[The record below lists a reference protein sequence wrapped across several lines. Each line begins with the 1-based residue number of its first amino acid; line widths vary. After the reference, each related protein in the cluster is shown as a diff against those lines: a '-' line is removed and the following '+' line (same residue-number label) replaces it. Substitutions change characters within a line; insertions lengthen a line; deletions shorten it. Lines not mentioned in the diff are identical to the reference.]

1 MKKNDFLIVR
11 HSYDDHSYIDG
22 ENDTSLT
29 KKGIDIA
36 KKASENILPKIDSDF
51 VIIRHSTKRRAKET
65 AEIIGEY
72 FLKNNITCK
81 LISDIGLTELFQGEF
96 NFEGMEHIERVNF
109 LQSCWDDF
117 EFCRKNGDLSHNF
130 GQNKSRKI
138 IINPGENHAQW
149 SIRIANGMLNIIDDL
164 SNSYQSINITHR
176 GAIFE
181 IQKLVEMINGQI
193 MFDDVEK
200 YETKWM
206 SYCNDYLLHIEDL
219 NSAKTL
225 AKKYISK
232 RSQNENNY

>member
-36 KKASENILPKIDSDF
+36 KKASENILPKIDSDL
-51 VIIRHSTKRRAKET
+51 VIIRHSTKIRAKET

-138 IINPGENHAQW
+138 IIKPGENHAQW

-193 MFDDVEK
+193 TFDDVEK

-206 SYCNDYLLHIEDL
+206 SYCDDYLLHIEDL
-219 NSAKTL
+219 DRAKTL
-225 AKKYISK
+225 TKKYISK
-232 RSQNENNY
+232 RS

>member
-117 EFCRKNGDLSHNF
+117 ENCRKNGDLSHRF
-130 GQNKSRKI
+130 GQNKNRSI
-138 IINPGENHAQW
+138 ILKTGENHYEW
-149 SIRIANGMLNIIDDL
+149 SIRIANGVLNILNDL
-164 SNSYQSINITHR
+164 EQSYQSINITHR
-176 GAIFE
+176 GAILE
-181 IQKLVEMINGQI
+181 IQNIIEMINGNIDLDQ
-193 MFDDVEK
+193 VENYK
-200 YETKWM
+200 TIWM
-206 SYCNDYLLHIEDL
+206 EYCQDYSLYVENLK
-219 NSAKTL
+219 NAKTL
-225 AKKYISK
+225 TRKYIK
-232 RSQNENNY
+232 QRSGR